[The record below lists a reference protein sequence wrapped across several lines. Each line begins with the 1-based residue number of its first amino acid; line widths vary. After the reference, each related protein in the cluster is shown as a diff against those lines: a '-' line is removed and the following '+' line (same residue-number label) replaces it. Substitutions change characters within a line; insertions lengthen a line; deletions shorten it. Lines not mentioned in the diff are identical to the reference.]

1 MKYRQFRFNQGFA
14 FNRDRLSSFMN
25 CTTLQPA
32 STTADIARCMGVN
45 RPVSEGF
52 RGWYITCGLGVF
64 LDKQYQNTPVGSLI
78 QQHDPYF
85 ADIGTQWLIH
95 YGITTDIGFRAIIW
109 HYAFN
114 QMFIAGLDVNSAL
127 LAEDCLNSLEAP
139 PTNNQ
144 GSHKD
149 AQELLSMYTRPQAL
163 GALGLLSSHGSG
175 AKRQFSACA
184 SAGPPDLIAA
194 YMLFDRWD
202 RRAAGEG
209 SVRLS
214 ALGRDPEWVGRICLM
229 PPGAI
234 RELVD
239 RLERRGL
246 VAFADTQFEPVT
258 RRYQGDAIELLRR
271 YYAER

>member
-1 MKYRQFRFNQGFA
+1 
-14 FNRDRLSSFMN
+14 
-25 CTTLQPA
+25 
-32 STTADIARCMGVN
+32 
-45 RPVSEGF
+45 
-52 RGWYITCGLGVF
+52 VF
-64 LDKQYQNTPVGSLI
+64 FDKQYQNTPVGSLI
-78 QQHDPYF
+78 QQYDPYF

-95 YGITTDIGFRAIIW
+95 YGMTTDVGNRAEMW
-109 HYAFN
+109 HYSFN
-114 QMFIAGLDVNSAL
+114 QIIFAGLSVDPTL
-127 LAEDCLNSLEAP
+127 LAEHCLNSLEVP
-139 PTNNQ
+139 PKNKQ
-144 GSHKD
+144 GSYKD

-214 ALGRDPEWVGRICLM
+214 ALGRDPEWVGRICPM

-258 RRYQGDAIELLRR
+258 RRYHGDAIELLRR